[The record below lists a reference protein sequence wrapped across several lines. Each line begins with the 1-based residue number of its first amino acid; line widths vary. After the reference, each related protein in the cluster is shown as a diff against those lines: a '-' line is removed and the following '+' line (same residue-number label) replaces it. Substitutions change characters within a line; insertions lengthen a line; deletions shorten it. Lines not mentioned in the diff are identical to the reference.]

1 MPSEPIESI
10 ETTITVDIDTTG
22 LEEVIDT
29 LKEDPTGSL
38 FTDLISDLESKKNEC
53 NAKSDE
59 LATRLGERLE
69 IIQKDTILSRGHYT
83 PEPLKRSGEGHMA
96 DSVMSQH
103 PGVGVFKTGATSHS
117 LEGYPYPQVIEYGSR
132 YYAGDP
138 YVQDTIDELD
148 EMVDDL
154 IDDVLGDFI

>member
-83 PEPLKRSGEGHMA
+83 PEPLKEVAKAIWQIVS
-96 DSVMSQH
+96 
-103 PGVGVFKTGATSHS
+103 
-117 LEGYPYPQVIEYGSR
+117 
-132 YYAGDP
+132 
-138 YVQDTIDELD
+138 
-148 EMVDDL
+148 
-154 IDDVLGDFI
+154 